1 MNHITIVG
9 RLTESVKVTKVDG
22 KDNDFYSVRGR
33 IADNIYR
40 KNSDDITNFIDF
52 SFARSNEPNT
62 NYISRLAKGSEVVIM
77 GEVVTSKNETD
88 GHTYHNVRVN
98 AKTVRAVGSST
109 SGDPESSE
117 PTQTLSPSTS
127 AAPVTD
133 TPTDEDLPF

>member
-9 RLTESVKVTKVDG
+9 RLTEDVKVAKV
-22 KDNDFYSVRGR
+22 NDFYSVRGR

-52 SFARSNEPNT
+52 SFARSNEPNS
-62 NYISRLAKGSEVVIM
+62 NYISRLAKGSEVVLM
-77 GEVVTSKNETD
+77 GEIVTSKNETD

-109 SGDPESSE
+109 SGNTDSPEPS
-117 PTQTLSPSTS
+117 QTTSPSSSTAPAADTS
-127 AAPVTD
+127 TD
-133 TPTDEDLPF
+133 NDLPF